1 MVYFSLCVL
10 IFFALI
16 GLFQVCRGIVQAL
29 SKSKDDK
36 EIILI
41 EPICKHQENA
51 EYLLRNAAWKVMWM
65 GRFAPDKV
73 ICLDCNM
80 DNETKEVCKLVCR
93 DYPFMDIYTKEQM
106 HERIESL
113 K

>member
-41 EPICKHQENA
+41 EPICKNQENA

-80 DNETKEVCKLVCR
+80 DNETKKVCKLVCR

-113 K
+113 T

>member
-1 MVYFSLCVL
+1 MIYFSLCVL

-16 GLFQVCRGIVQAL
+16 GLFQVCRGIAQAV
-29 SKSKDDK
+29 SKSRDDK

-41 EPICKHQENA
+41 EPICRHQENA
-51 EYLLRNAAWKVMWM
+51 EFLLRNAAWKVMWM

-80 DNETKEVCKLVCR
+80 DKETKRLCNLVCKE
-93 DYPFMDIYTKEQM
+93 YPFMQIYTKEEM
-106 HERIESL
+106 HERIENIV
-113 K
+113 

>member
-16 GLFQVCRGIVQAL
+16 GIIQIIRGIIQATVR
-29 SKSKDDK
+29 SKDDK

-51 EYLLRNAAWKVMWM
+51 EYLLRCAAWKVMWM

-80 DNETKEVCKLVCR
+80 DKETKRMCRLVCSE
-93 DYPFMDIYTKEQM
+93 YPFMEIYTKEEM
-106 HERIESL
+106 HRRIDSIA
-113 K
+113 

>member
-16 GLFQVCRGIVQAL
+16 GLFHVCRGIVQAL

-36 EIILI
+36 EIILM

-80 DNETKEVCKLVCR
+80 DNETKKVCKLVCR

-113 K
+113 T

>member
-16 GLFQVCRGIVQAL
+16 GLFHVCRGIVQAL
-29 SKSKDDK
+29 SKSQDDK

-80 DNETKEVCKLVCR
+80 DNETKKVCKLVCR

-113 K
+113 T

>member
-10 IFFALI
+10 IFFAII
-16 GLFQVCRGIVQAL
+16 GVCQICRGIIQAVT
-29 SKSKDDK
+29 KSRDDR

-41 EPICKHQENA
+41 EPICKNQENA

-73 ICLDCNM
+73 ICLDYNM
-80 DNETKEVCKLVCR
+80 DCETKKVCKLVCSE
-93 DYPFMDIYTKEQM
+93 YPFMEIYTKEQFK
-106 HERIESL
+106 ERINNIA
-113 K
+113 